1 MKLSELEDETT
12 TVHQL
17 IENSS
22 VFAWF
27 ATMNKKK
34 PNRNFFACHLL
45 MSCIK
50 FLPVL
55 VGKIKINRK
64 ILKLNYYE

>member
-1 MKLSELEDETT
+1 MKPSELEDETT

-27 ATMNKKK
+27 ATINKKN
-34 PNRNFFACHLL
+34 PNCIFFDMQFFDELHQIPTGAC
-45 MSCIK
+45 
-50 FLPVL
+50 
-55 VGKIKINRK
+55 R
-64 ILKLNYYE
+64 